1 MSVVQFY
8 HQCPAEGGERGKLMR
23 EYLKEHPAAF
33 DPDTIGI
40 LSAALDEAWRQV
52 EANRTVYKLDGHA
65 EGARNVL
72 AKSIVDMVKEVERD
86 PQRLIQGALTRL
98 RR

>member
-1 MSVVQFY
+1 
-8 HQCPAEGGERGKLMR
+8 
-23 EYLKEHPAAF
+23 
-33 DPDTIGI
+33 
-40 LSAALDEAWRQV
+40 
-52 EANRTVYKLDGHA
+52 
-65 EGARNVL
+65 VL